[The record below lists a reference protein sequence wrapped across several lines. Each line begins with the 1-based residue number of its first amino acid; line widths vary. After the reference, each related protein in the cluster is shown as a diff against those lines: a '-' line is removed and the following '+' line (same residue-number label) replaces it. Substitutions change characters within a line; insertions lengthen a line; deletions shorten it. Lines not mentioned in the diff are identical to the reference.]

1 MSRVSNYLRGLGLL
15 ALHFRAFDFSLLKG
29 KRVAIVGPA
38 DSAYSTGLGE
48 YIDGFDFVVRVNR
61 APYIVATGKSKVDI
75 GTRTDILF
83 HSFHENDESGGGI
96 LDFEMYKKQSLK
108 YLINPRN
115 NKAGI
120 QMTFNFYKKYP
131 VSQKV
136 FTLPKKLHQLVCEP
150 LDEFRPT
157 IGYLALMSLLHSAFS
172 ELYITGFT
180 FYKTDF
186 GAGYRDHIKTKEA
199 AKDFIKKVGVHD
211 IDKEYNSF
219 LAAFK
224 TIDSSKITLD
234 PVLFRIIQN
243 EGIVKR

>member
-1 MSRVSNYLRGLGLL
+1 LNKVLNNLRGVGLL
-15 ALHFRAFDFSLLKG
+15 ALHFRTFDFSLLKG

-38 DSAYSTGLGE
+38 DSAYSTGLGD

-61 APYIVATGKSKVDI
+61 APYIVATGKFKADI

-96 LDFEMYKKQSLK
+96 LDFDMYKKQSLK

-115 NKAGI
+115 NRAGI
-120 QMTFNFYKKYP
+120 QMTLNFYKKYHQ
-131 VSQKV
+131 SQKV

-150 LDEFRPT
+150 LGEFRPT
-157 IGYLALMSLLHSAFS
+157 IGYLALMSLLHSQFS

-211 IDKEYNSF
+211 INMEFYGFRD
-219 LAAFK
+219 LV
-224 TIDSSKITLD
+224 TIMTLNKKIILD
-234 PVLFRIIQN
+234 LKLIEILQAH
-243 EGIVKR
+243 K

>member
-1 MSRVSNYLRGLGLL
+1 MNRVLNYLRGLGLL
-15 ALHFRAFDFSLLKG
+15 ALNFRDFDFSLLEG

-38 DSAYSTGLGE
+38 DSAYSTGLGK

-61 APYIVATGKSKVDI
+61 APYIVASGKSKEDI

-108 YLINPRN
+108 YLLNPRN
-115 NKAGI
+115 NSAGI
-120 QMTFNFYKKYP
+120 KMTLNFYKKYP

-157 IGYLALMSLLHSAFS
+157 IGYLALMSLLHSPFS

-211 IDKEYNSF
+211 IDSEF
-219 LAAFK
+219 LIFK
-224 TIDSSKITLD
+224 NLFKKLSPYKKIEIDSILQE
-234 PVLFRIIQN
+234 IIS
-243 EGIVKR
+243 R